1 MNNLTKTAVFII
13 FFIVSQTAYTQTII
27 TQDGKYGLID
37 KNKTIIIKPQLD
49 SIYITA
55 PDFGMSGKGAKNYI
69 LKLGDKYGYA
79 LNTIDKGWIISEIE
93 FDMIKHKSIGFITVR
108 KGDKYGFVAFFIR
121 NGSNISGFH
130 SLAWVESIEKVYI
143 SEIIY
148 DNLDKYINGDSEYL
162 LKDNKYC
169 LYIGLKSLIPPI
181 YDSVPELINYYYNN
195 GNKDSLFFLYDV
207 TKNGYHGVMFA
218 SYKNTKLVLP
228 IIYKKGELFDVK
240 ENDIVKFIINQKGKP
255 IKVFNSLD
263 STFLT
268 LHSNGQPLLSTG
280 TGKYVDTRIYYC
292 NILSKLT
299 NRYDSVISRNA
310 IYHFTLNDS
319 SKFLTEN
326 KKYLESSVSYQIIL
340 YDDITGEAIEYCK
353 PNCRYQTGENF
364 IVEYDIGTPQDSITK
379 IYFYTPFE
387 KRKICSFTLNDSYK
401 FFEWDYTRDGNHT
414 KIRLYRKTNNK
425 YRYKTLGY
433 IKNSTLTYKRRI
445 PFVEFANWVN
455 WSIYGGAR

>member
-1 MNNLTKTAVFII
+1 MSNLIKTAVFII

-27 TQDGKYGLID
+27 TQDGKYGLMIE
-37 KNKTIIIKPQLD
+37 NGEVAIKPYCD
-49 SIYITA
+49 TIYIDRASCGTA
-55 PDFGMSGKGAKNYI
+55 MGPKVFIIYKNH
-69 LKLGDKYGYA
+69 KYGYA
-79 LNTIDKGWIISEIE
+79 MNTKDKGFIKSNIEYDTII
-93 FDMIKHKSIGFITVR
+93 HKSLFIEVKRGDKWGFIGYRPIT
-108 KGDKYGFVAFFIR
+108 
-121 NGSNISGFH
+121 GSNIFH
-130 SLAWVESIEKVYI
+130 SLNHAIGMRDIYI
-143 SEIIY
+143 SDIIY
-148 DNLDKYINGDSEYL
+148 DEVYAGGFLK
-162 LKDNKYC
+162 KDNKYGRY
-169 LYIGLKSLIPPI
+169 LYLDIIIPPI
-181 YDSVPELINYYYNN
+181 YDTVPIAATIMDIPNDKSEIALRNTNYFYARKKNELY
-195 GNKDSLFFLYDV
+195 
-207 TKNGYHGVMFA
+207 GVLME
-218 SYKNTKLVLP
+218 TKLILP
-228 IIYKKGELFDVK
+228 IIYSKEELIFIGEGK
-240 ENDIVKFIINQKGKP
+240 IIINQKGKP

-280 TGKYVDTRIYYC
+280 TGKYFDTRIYYC

-310 IYHFTLNDS
+310 IYHYTLSDS
-319 SKFLTEN
+319 SKYLTEN

-364 IVEYDIGTPQDSITK
+364 IVEYDIGNPQDSLTK
-379 IYFYTPFE
+379 ISFYTPFE

-445 PFVEFANWVN
+445 PIPLFISWVD
-455 WSIYGGAR
+455 YHF